1 MLTMIGFNLS
11 LLVIC
16 SIVFG
21 LLWWTASRQLFF
33 DLAFFLVLLVILIPV
48 FLIIS
53 NIIFIEK
60 NNLSMWNYIF
70 PLGYALVPI
79 VKMYGD
85 RKKQKIQNEIYNNY
99 APEIRSII
107 KAFFKDLSNDLD
119 EEAITIIKSEGQ
131 RDSKDIFK
139 VVIDLEDLQY
149 NEEFVLKK
157 LKNLLEEKIPE
168 IKLDIKFR
176 FDFDAQKKTK
186 FDCEVKLI

>member
-21 LLWWTASRQLFF
+21 VLWWTASRQLFF
-33 DLAFFLVLLVILIPV
+33 DLAFFLVLIVILIPI

-53 NIIFIEK
+53 NVVFIEK

-70 PLGYALVPI
+70 PLSYALIPI
-79 VKMYGD
+79 VKMYRD
-85 RKKQKIQNEIYNNY
+85 RKKQKTQNAIYNNY
-99 APEIRSII
+99 APKIRATI
-107 KAFFKDLSNDLD
+107 KGFFEDLSIDID
-119 EEAITIIKSEGQ
+119 EQDIIIIKSEGR

-139 VVIDLEDLQY
+139 VVIDLEVFQY

-176 FDFDAQKKTK
+176 FDFDSQKKNE
-186 FDCEVKLI
+186 FNCEMSLI